1 MFWMQHV
8 EMNLK
13 YFQKSNYQSK
23 DPRKTDSLRWQQE
36 EIGLDIDKNL
46 LTKGHK
52 HRSEPRKF
60 SDTLA
65 WTYITISNSSSIRGN
80 VYGSKRGVH
89 FRQPQHVPIN

>member
-23 DPRKTDSLRWQQE
+23 DPTKTDSLRWQQE

-52 HRSEPRKF
+52 H
-60 SDTLA
+60 
-65 WTYITISNSSSIRGN
+65 
-80 VYGSKRGVH
+80 
-89 FRQPQHVPIN
+89 